1 MTYYER
7 IRTLREDRDMTQA
20 EIASLLNV
28 GQRTYCDY
36 ERGVTRIPVERLITL
51 ARLYNVSMD
60 FICGVS
66 DLPGVFPQ
74 TGK

>member
-7 IRTLREDRDMTQA
+7 IRILREDRDMTQA
-20 EIASLLNV
+20 EVANLLNV

-66 DLPGVFPQ
+66 DLPGFFPQ